1 MLSESLTK
9 TKLTDPLI
17 LDLLQNIRDHRS
29 MLEDLKS
36 IKIDPKLTNIISKK
50 IGRELYIENEFHKAK
65 GFRKLHIE
73 VAEFSK
79 NIKILH
85 CVFFPDPKFDIPIFG
100 MDLVKINDIVS
111 AAIVDLS
118 PASQN
123 QGLKYEKLLSEV
135 DKSSFTSLREIPK
148 WGGIFSNNVFF
159 ASLKSKSEKN
169 DFCRVVNQYLSIL
182 IKLSKKAKPEVNE
195 EIIQERIE
203 FQKNYYLI
211 LMKRLRVE
219 GFFSPDFYHREKE
232 FNPILKNWVNE
243 NKIKLPFQITK
254 SLEKL
259 PEAYLKL
266 FEGGNIGK
274 VVVEL

>member
-17 LDLLQNIRDHRS
+17 LELLQNIREHRS

-36 IKIDPKLTNIISKK
+36 IKVDPELSNIISNE
-50 IGRELYIENEFHKAK
+50 IGRELYIENEFHKAR

-79 NIKILH
+79 NLKILH

-123 QGLKYEKLLSEV
+123 QGVKYEKFLSKV

-148 WGGIFSNNVFF
+148 WGEIFSENVFF
-159 ASLKSKSEKN
+159 ASLKSKSEEN
-169 DFCRVVNQYLSIL
+169 DFCKVVDEYLSIL
-182 IKLSKKAKPEVNE
+182 IKLSKEAKPEFKE
-195 EIIQERIE
+195 EIIKERKNY
-203 FQKNYYLI
+203 QKNYCVQQ
-211 LMKRLRVE
+211 MKN
-219 GFFSPDFYHREKE
+219 EKTSMVL
-232 FNPILKNWVNE
+232 LKYFDEKWVN
-243 NKIKLPFQITK
+243 NYIKTV
-254 SLEKL
+254 
-259 PEAYLKL
+259 L
-266 FEGGNIGK
+266 FDF
-274 VVVEL
+274 